1 MVLISCI
8 DIKILVIDIFII
20 FVIKNNLL
28 FFDNLLGKYI
38 FVSLIEIYDFFLII
52 SICKVECVDFNCI
65 INVLI

>member
-8 DIKILVIDIFII
+8 DIKILVKDIFII

-52 SICKVECVDFNCI
+52 SICKVEYIDFNCI

>member
-8 DIKILVIDIFII
+8 DIKILVKDIFII

-52 SICKVECVDFNCI
+52 SICKVEYVYFNCI

>member
-8 DIKILVIDIFII
+8 DIKILVKDIFII

-38 FVSLIEIYDFFLII
+38 FVSLIEIYEFF
-52 SICKVECVDFNCI
+52 FNYKY
-65 INVLI
+65 L